1 MTQSIVDLF
10 KAETEIE
17 IKAGEL
23 FGIMREAVKAEFL
36 MNAVQCEVPYKYIRE
51 MATGEKEEGDEGDPI
66 VTTAQIEIHASEIAK
81 TIKEH
86 VLQETGDRIS
96 GQTKIYQMTRD
107 AGQQDEPEEEQLPF
121 PDPEHEQTGV
131 VSGAD
136 KYFVEATEDPEPD
149 PRFAELKL
157 MSYTELKN
165 LATNIGA
172 QNTGHRDDIIR
183 SILKKERSSE
193 E

>member
-86 VLQETGDRIS
+86 VLQETGERIS
-96 GQTKIYQMTRD
+96 
-107 AGQQDEPEEEQLPF
+107 GQQDEPEEQLPF
-121 PDPEHEQTGV
+121 PDPEYEQTGV

-172 QNTGHRDDIIR
+172 LNTGHRDDIIR

>member
-51 MATGEKEEGDEGDPI
+51 MATGEKEAAAGEGDP
-66 VTTAQIEIHASEIAK
+66 VVMEAAIEINASEVAKAIKK
-81 TIKEH
+81 TI
-86 VLQETGDRIS
+86 LQNAVR
-96 GQTKIYQMTRD
+96 
-107 AGQQDEPEEEQLPF
+107 QQDESDEELPF
-121 PDPEHEQTGV
+121 PDPEYEKTGV
-131 VSGAD
+131 VSGAE
-136 KYFVEATEDPEPD
+136 KYFTEAEE
-149 PRFAELKL
+149 
-157 MSYTELKN
+157 
-165 LATNIGA
+165 G
-172 QNTGHRDDIIR
+172 G
-183 SILKKERSSE
+183 SE

>member
-1 MTQSIVDLF
+1 MNSIADLF

-23 FGIMREAVKAEFL
+23 FGIMREATKAEFL
-36 MNAVQCEVPYKYIRE
+36 MNGVQCEVPYKYIRE

-86 VLQETGDRIS
+86 VLQETGERIS

-107 AGQQDEPEEEQLPF
+107 AGQQDEPDEELPF
-121 PDPEHEQTGV
+121 PDPEYEKTGV
-131 VSGAD
+131 VSGAE
-136 KYFVEATEDPEPD
+136 KYFTEAEE
-149 PRFAELKL
+149 
-157 MSYTELKN
+157 
-165 LATNIGA
+165 G
-172 QNTGHRDDIIR
+172 G
-183 SILKKERSSE
+183 SE